1 MILEKLQKL
10 GLAASYD
17 SCGGGKEKS
26 YREYGIPYEY
36 QNFIYNC
43 TQSSENTFTRKVM
56 ESANYGKNNSTN
68 SSKKLYEKEVVP
80 EETKKELWNK
90 MSKVLPTSERKELNK
105 PNKCLLMK
113 VLQDNTCVHDCK
125 YCVNTTCKQ
134 KVSLEPKELAN
145 SFEYL
150 WKKGYTTGLFLSSA
164 VHKSPELSTEKMI
177 ASGKLLRE
185 RGYKGYIHMKVL
197 PETPDYLIKEMALY
211 ANRLSINIEST
222 TAQGFEE
229 ITTTKNYKEGVL
241 KKIGTLDLIKRKV
254 DKEQSK
260 NEGWF
265 CDSEDIQNGTDMR
278 FKSFTTQIIV
288 GANDENDKNILDRMD
303 SLYEETQLYRT
314 YFSAFSPVE
323 GTGLCKR
330 KAEDKTREHR
340 LYETDWLLR
349 VYGFTKK
356 TIESGLNEQG
366 NLPRT
371 QDVKESIAIA
381 NKQIFPLDL
390 NSATR
395 EELLLVPG
403 FGPKTVEKVLQVR
416 EEKRIKEF
424 SDLVEIGV
432 RINKSKNYLN
442 IEGKQSKLTWY

>member
-10 GLAASYD
+10 GMAASYD

-26 YREYGIPYEY
+26 FREYGIPYEY

-43 TQSSENTFTRKVM
+43 TQSSENVFTRKVM
-56 ESANYGKNNSTN
+56 DSANRNKSN
-68 SSKKLYEKEVVP
+68 KKLYEKEIVS
-80 EETKKELWNK
+80 ENDKKELWNK
-90 MSKVLPTSERKELNK
+90 MSRVLPTSKREELNK
-105 PNKCLLMK
+105 SNKCLLMK

-134 KVSLEPKELAN
+134 KVSLEPKELAD

-150 WKKGYTTGLFLSSA
+150 WKNGYTTGLFLSSA
-164 VHKSPELSTEKMI
+164 VHGTPELSTEKMI
-177 ASGKLLRE
+177 ASSRLLRE

-222 TAQGFEE
+222 TTQGFEE

-241 KKIGTLDLIKRKV
+241 KKINTLDLIKRKV
-254 DKEQSK
+254 DKEQNK
-260 NEGWF
+260 NDGWF
-265 CDSEDIQNGTDMR
+265 CDSENIQNGTDMR

-288 GANDENDKNILDRMD
+288 GANEENDQNILDRMN

-323 GTGLCKR
+323 GTPLCKR

-349 VYGFTKK
+349 VYGFTKR
-356 TIESGLNEQG
+356 TIESGLNEFG
-366 NLPRT
+366 NLPRS

-403 FGPKTVEKVLQVR
+403 FGPKTVETVLKLR
-416 EEKRIKEF
+416 EEKKIKEF
-424 SDLVEIGV
+424 NDLIEVGV
-432 RINKSKNYLN
+432 RVNKSKNYLN
-442 IEGKQSKLTWY
+442 IEGKQTRLTGF

>member
-10 GLAASYD
+10 GMAASYD

-26 YREYGIPYEY
+26 LRDYGIPYEY

-43 TQSSENTFTRKVM
+43 TQSSENVFTRKVM
-56 ESANYGKNNSTN
+56 DYAN
-68 SSKKLYEKEVVP
+68 SSKSNNGTKLYEHKEVTSQ
-80 EETKKELWNK
+80 EKKELWNK
-90 MSKVLPTSERKELNK
+90 MARVLPTSKKELLNK

-113 VLQDNTCVHDCK
+113 VLQDNTCVHDCS

-134 KVSLEPKELAN
+134 KVTLEPKELAD

-150 WKKGYTTGLFLSSA
+150 WKNGYTTGLFLSSA
-164 VHKSPELSTEKMI
+164 VHKSAESSTEKMI
-177 ASGKLLRE
+177 ASTRILRE

-197 PETPDYLIKEMALY
+197 PDTPDYQIKEMALY
-211 ANRLSINIEST
+211 ANRLSVNIEAATTQGLEELTST
-222 TAQGFEE
+222 
-229 ITTTKNYKEGVL
+229 KDYKEGIL
-241 KKIGTLDLIKRKV
+241 RRISTLDSIKRKS
-254 DKEQSK
+254 DKEKTNNS
-260 NEGWF
+260 NWF
-265 CDSEDIQNGTDMR
+265 CDTGSVENGTDLR

-288 GANDENDKNILDRMD
+288 GANEETDQNILDRMN
-303 SLYEETQLYRT
+303 SLYEETSLYRT

-323 GTGLCKR
+323 GTGLQKR

-349 VYGFTKK
+349 VYGFTKR
-356 TIESGLNEQG
+356 TIESALNDFG

-371 QDVKESIAIA
+371 QAVKESIAIA

-416 EEKRIKEF
+416 EEKKIKEF
-424 SDLVEIGV
+424 NDLLKVGV
-432 RINKSKNYLN
+432 RISKAKNYLN
-442 IEGKQSKLTWY
+442 IEGKQMNLINYY